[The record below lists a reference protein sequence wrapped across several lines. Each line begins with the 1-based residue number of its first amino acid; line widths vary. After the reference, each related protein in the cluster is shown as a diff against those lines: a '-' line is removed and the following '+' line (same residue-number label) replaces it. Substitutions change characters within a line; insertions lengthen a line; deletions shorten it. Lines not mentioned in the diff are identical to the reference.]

1 MDFAPCSLARRRPPS
16 PRVAKLRN
24 LVYNIRAA
32 TWAAAINPKREI
44 VMSKGMDSKKDSKK
58 KPLKTLKEKKL
69 AKQDKK
75 KSK

>member
-1 MDFAPCSLARRRPPS
+1 
-16 PRVAKLRN
+16 
-24 LVYNIRAA
+24 
-32 TWAAAINPKREI
+32 
-44 VMSKGMDSKKDSKK
+44 MSKGMDSKKDSKK